1 MEDDNNFERNI
12 NNNPL
17 SVIDEK
23 PELTTLVAAT
33 KMQNDNQSLLSNK
46 ILSKLSRGYTLFTVI
61 KVISY
66 SINET
71 SFFLPYCL
79 RKLGIIPFMILLI
92 LLVLP
97 SIYIFYMMI
106 DTTIKYNLFNNYH
119 QIIQEKTNKYYN
131 ISYYFLNIIYH
142 ILLII
147 LENFLYV
154 SLFQRILVFF
164 DIDMKNKFYEKLIIL
179 SLSLISIELPIT
191 FIKRLFQPDLPY
203 IITTIVIILINVTS
217 LIIVIINKSNNNIN
231 LIKVNIFEDFSQDY
245 FIGCSI
251 ILTVIGWQNQL
262 AKHLNTFKI
271 KTTKRFYKVIYL
283 FFIVGAIL
291 ILFIC
296 ILSTPLINEKGD
308 LILFLLDYKKL
319 NFASIIFILIMSIT
333 FCLLIHIIIGH
344 HIQLI
349 QENLLLTLKLVLYKR
364 AEDDFEINKLFSI
377 IFNLFILFLCNIIC
391 LFTEDISL
399 IILLY
404 GGIFT
409 PILNHLIPT
418 CLYYFMVSSN
428 SIVIWLA
435 WIIDFMIISL
445 GLVGFILKIFL

>member
-1 MEDDNNFERNI
+1 MEDDKNFERNI

-79 RKLGIIPFMILLI
+79 RKLGIIPFLILLI

-217 LIIVIINKSNNNIN
+217 LIIVLFNKSNNNIN

-333 FCLLIHIIIGH
+333 FCILIHLIIGH

-391 LFTEDISL
+391 LFIEDISL
-399 IILLY
+399 IIMLY

>member
-33 KMQNDNQSLLSNK
+33 KMQNDSQSLLSNK

-79 RKLGIIPFMILLI
+79 RKLGIIPFLILLI

-164 DIDMKNKFYEKLIIL
+164 EIDMKNKYYEKLIIL

-191 FIKRLFQPDLPY
+191 Q
-203 IITTIVIILINVTS
+203 ITILI
-217 LIIVIINKSNNNIN
+217 
-231 LIKVNIFEDFSQDY
+231 
-245 FIGCSI
+245 
-251 ILTVIGWQNQL
+251 
-262 AKHLNTFKI
+262 
-271 KTTKRFYKVIYL
+271 
-283 FFIVGAIL
+283 
-291 ILFIC
+291 
-296 ILSTPLINEKGD
+296 
-308 LILFLLDYKKL
+308 
-319 NFASIIFILIMSIT
+319 
-333 FCLLIHIIIGH
+333 
-344 HIQLI
+344 
-349 QENLLLTLKLVLYKR
+349 
-364 AEDDFEINKLFSI
+364 
-377 IFNLFILFLCNIIC
+377 
-391 LFTEDISL
+391 
-399 IILLY
+399 
-404 GGIFT
+404 
-409 PILNHLIPT
+409 
-418 CLYYFMVSSN
+418 
-428 SIVIWLA
+428 
-435 WIIDFMIISL
+435 
-445 GLVGFILKIFL
+445 